1 MFRSRSRLR
10 RPATLALAASL
21 LLAAG
26 AAGLLPAPRAAA
38 PRKVTRLEPD
48 ALDILRSPKKF
59 LRSTRR
65 HVIVRPDR
73 LELLRGP
80 AVVASIPLP
89 GRRGTSLTDVAAAL
103 ARTAQ
108 AG

>member
-26 AAGLLPAPRAAA
+26 AAGLLPAPQAAAA

-48 ALDILRSPKKF
+48 ALDILGPRRS
-59 LRSTRR
+59 SC
-65 HVIVRPDR
+65 
-73 LELLRGP
+73 GP
-80 AVVASIPLP
+80 P
-89 GRRGTSLTDVAAAL
+89 AA
-103 ARTAQ
+103 T
-108 AG
+108 